1 MNDIKLTFPTIQEAV
16 EGVFDE
22 NNSVEINSLSEYIEL
37 MEKLN
42 AACNCDFENCV
53 HIQIS
58 EYLFRGE
65 GSFYP
70 KRVSGAFRT
79 ERHLPSLDLYPD
91 FNKGIDEFYRSVGYR
106 LSEIEKNNFVAFS
119 QHYGLPTNLLDVTP
133 SPLTALFMACYSEER
148 NLKGGLLNDE
158 TPAYLYNF
166 EEYESL
172 EKIRSR
178 YPNESIEELLK
189 ETKYGVEKPVYVY
202 IMEHYIDVT
211 DIVERYPEKSIID
224 LIIDQDEYTIK
235 KMAELIEG
243 FNRKDQFDI
252 ENKFR
257 IYIKQ
262 LCKNI
267 LNFTNDSEFYKL
279 IFEKSNAVCEFQNS
293 EDNISKLIEHSRL
306 LFCLA
311 NEINQHEG
319 FTNIPLP
326 HPQDSSQK
334 LRYCYMTFLSCY
346 LKLIKNNVRQHDGG
360 EFMPYM
366 IYRPKITFERAR
378 LQQGF
383 FIIQPYVKPFD
394 DNNDTRIRLV
404 QEIEHSK
411 IIKVNH
417 PEKILRQ
424 LDSIGVN
431 LGNMYGDY
439 DSIAKYIKKKY
450 L

>member
-1 MNDIKLTFPTIQEAV
+1 MKDIELTFPTIKELV
-16 EGVFDE
+16 EGVFNE
-22 NNSVEINSLSEYIEL
+22 KNAVEINSLSEYIEL

-42 AACNCDFENCV
+42 ATCNCDFENCV
-53 HIQIS
+53 HIQMS

-79 ERHLPSLDLYPD
+79 EQHLPSLDLYPD

-148 NLKGGLLNDE
+148 NLKGILINDE
-158 TPAYLYNF
+158 
-166 EEYESL
+166 S
-172 EKIRSR
+172 
-178 YPNESIEELLK
+178 
-189 ETKYGVEKPVYVY
+189 PVYVY

-211 DIVERYPEKSIID
+211 DIVDRYLDKSIID

-235 KMAELIEG
+235 KMAELIYG
-243 FNRKDQFDI
+243 FNRKDPFGI
-252 ENKFR
+252 ENKFS

-267 LNFTNDSEFYKL
+267 FNFTNGYEFYKS
-279 IFEKSNAVCEFQNS
+279 IFKKAKIVCEFQSRN
-293 EDNISKLIEHSRL
+293 ENISKFMEYNQL
-306 LFCLA
+306 LFSLA

-326 HPQDSSQK
+326 YPQDASQK
-334 LRYCYMTFLSCY
+334 LRYCYMMFLSFY
-346 LKLIKNNVRQHDGG
+346 LKLIKNNARQHDAG

-383 FIIQPYVKPFD
+383 FIIQPYVKPFGD
-394 DNNDTRIRLV
+394 DNDTRIRLV

-411 IIKVNH
+411 VIKVNQ

-431 LGNMYGDY
+431 SGNMYGDY
-439 DSIAKYIKKKY
+439 DNIAKYIKKKY